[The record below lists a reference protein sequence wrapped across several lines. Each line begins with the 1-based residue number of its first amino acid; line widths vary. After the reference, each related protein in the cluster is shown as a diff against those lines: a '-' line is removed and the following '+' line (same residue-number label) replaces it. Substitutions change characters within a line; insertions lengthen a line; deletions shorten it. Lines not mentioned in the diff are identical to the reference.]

1 MTHTKICASCGKN
14 LEVNL
19 FHKNVRTKDGL
30 ERRCKL
36 CRKKSASGAYKENWF
51 ANICKLK
58 KSYCGKNNIDFNLT
72 EEYLKTIWTETCPVF
87 KVKFVMFSKAD
98 DNSPSLDR
106 VDPLKGYVEGNVC
119 FISARA
125 NRIKYN
131 ASIQELEQ
139 VIDYMKSKG

>member
-1 MTHTKICASCGKN
+1 VTHTKICASCGKN
-14 LEVNL
+14 SETSL
-19 FHKNVRTKDGL
+19 FHKNSRTKDGL

-36 CRKKSASGAYKENWF
+36 CRKEIASGAYKENWF
-51 ANICKLK
+51 AYTCKLK
-58 KSYCGKNNIDFNLT
+58 KYYCGKNNIDFNLT
-72 EEYLKTIWTETCPVF
+72 EEYLKSIWTETCPVF
-87 KVKFVMFSKAD
+87 KVKFVMFSKSD

-106 VDPLKGYVEGNVC
+106 IDPLKGYVEGNVC

-131 ASIQELEQ
+131 ASIQELKQ